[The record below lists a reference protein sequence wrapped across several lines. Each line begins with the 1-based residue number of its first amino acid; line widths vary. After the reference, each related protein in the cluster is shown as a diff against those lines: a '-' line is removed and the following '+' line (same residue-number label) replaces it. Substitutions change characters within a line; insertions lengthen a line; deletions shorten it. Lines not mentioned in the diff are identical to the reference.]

1 MVFMKEFRNERI
13 SFLFVIVFSLITTE
27 CFRSQSQTV
36 SASSINIWIPR
47 KATPAYV
54 EPGRL
59 LTAEVIAPKT
69 LSAKKWQVALIS
81 ELGKKWDC
89 KFISATYSTNGLDL
103 GAKSGWKI
111 TFTVPSAVVPELCA
125 IKITGPDDANETRSD
140 AVSIV
145 PPGTLKKS
153 FYGVLFTDEHIYRV
167 AAIKEDGANSME
179 NILLS
184 AQVLNIANPRFVAC
198 PGDYSTAQSRRE
210 EDWIENNYLTVK
222 SVFKVPTLQ
231 STGNHEYDHW
241 QNVPKTIPL
250 NFTYE
255 DYEKYFG
262 QRSYATTI
270 GPVTVLMHEIYT
282 NQPPVTPDTALMT
295 RVVAK
300 WGTVL
305 SDTSI
310 KYRLIVQHCFDQTMG
325 AFIPENHGMGVN
337 GCNLMLGGHVH
348 QTLIKSAPDSS
359 RNYYRLYG
367 TAAQQY
373 GRSEWFNF
381 INDGSN
387 HWSCPQANSG
397 YCDSINTT
405 PLYSNALTKTL
416 NLTVAYA
423 HENDGTGTS
432 NTCTITNK
440 IKFNFYDGRIRFL
453 MSKGKYFVS
462 GGTMLGEYDYS
473 EGKNIKTAV
482 ICKVNIPARTT
493 VDGSVTIS
501 IASGLSTP
509 TKMP

>member
-1 MVFMKEFRNERI
+1 MKYYLC
-13 SFLFVIVFSLITTE
+13 SIVFSLLTISS
-27 CFRSQSQTV
+27 FRSECQSV
-36 SASSINIWIPR
+36 STTSISIWTPR
-47 KATPAYV
+47 KATPAYI
-54 EPGRL
+54 EPGGV

-69 LSAKKWQVALIS
+69 LTAKKWQVALIS
-81 ELGKKWDC
+81 DLGKEWDC
-89 KFISATYSTNGLDL
+89 KFISAAYSTNGLDL

-111 TFTVPSAVVPELCA
+111 RFIVPTSVVPELCA
-125 IKITGPDDANETRSD
+125 IKITCPDYGNETRSD
-140 AVSIV
+140 AVSVV

-153 FYGVLFTDEHIYRV
+153 FYGVLFTDEHIFRK
-167 AAIKEDGANSME
+167 AAIKEDGANSMD

-222 SVFKVPTLQ
+222 SAFKVPTLQ

-250 NFTYE
+250 DFTYE

-262 QRSYATTI
+262 QRSYVTTM
-270 GPVTVLMHEIYT
+270 GPVSILMHEIYT
-282 NQPPVTPDTALMT
+282 NQPPVTPDTALLT

-300 WGTVL
+300 WATVL

-310 KYRLIVQHCFDQTMG
+310 KYRLIVQHCFDPVMG
-325 AFIPENHGMGVN
+325 AFIPENRGQGIN

-348 QTLIKSAPDSS
+348 QTLIKSVPDNV
-359 RNYYRLYG
+359 RNYFRLYG

-381 INDGSN
+381 NNDGSN
-387 HWSCPQANSG
+387 NWSCLQANSG
-397 YCDSINTT
+397 YCDSLNTT

-416 NLTVAYA
+416 NLTVTYT
-423 HENDGTGTS
+423 HENDGTYTGTTNS
-432 NTCTITNK
+432 CTITNK

-453 MSKGKYFVS
+453 MPKGKYVVT
-462 GGTMLGEYDYS
+462 GGTMLGEYDYTV
-473 EGKNIKTAV
+473 GNTTKTAV
-482 ICKVNIPARTT
+482 ICKVNIPARTN
-493 VDGSVTIS
+493 VDGSAWIS
-501 IASGLSTP
+501 VISG
-509 TKMP
+509 K